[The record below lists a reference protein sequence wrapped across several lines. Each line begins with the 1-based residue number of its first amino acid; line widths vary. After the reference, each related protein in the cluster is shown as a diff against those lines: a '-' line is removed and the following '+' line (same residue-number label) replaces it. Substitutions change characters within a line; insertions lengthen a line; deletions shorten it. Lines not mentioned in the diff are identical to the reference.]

1 MWDINRQDQKGWT
14 ALLLLTQW
22 KEDGGDHLI
31 DLIRCFITHGA
42 NLNYR
47 DELGMNVFHL
57 WCGSYQKEN
66 LIDLIRLLIDNQI
79 KVNCQDNINRNAL
92 QILCRNYWKGNLIE
106 IIRLFIEN
114 GCDVTKETRSNVM
127 ISNRNVEE
135 FQKVIQLLEQ
145 HAR

>member
-1 MWDINRQDQKGWT
+1 MQYAR
-14 ALLLLTQW
+14 
-22 KEDGGDHLI
+22 ELI
-31 DLIRCFITHGA
+31 AQMIA
-42 NLNYR
+42 
-47 DELGMNVFHL
+47 DE
-57 WCGSYQKEN
+57 
-66 LIDLIRLLIDNQI
+66 R
-79 KVNCQDNINRNAL
+79 
-92 QILCRNYWKGNLIE
+92 ILCRIYRKGNLIE